1 MSLDSVELLTIDNLI
16 VNKYYKLHSTG
27 EYLGILT
34 KEPQIMGSGDGREMT
49 AIFLDNEKYKFIP
62 RWLDY
67 YQNKLNYFL
76 LIEDNTKN

>member
-27 EYLGILT
+27 EYLGMLT
-34 KEPQIMGSGDGREMT
+34 KEPQIMGSGDGREMY
-49 AIFLDNEKYKFIP
+49 AIFLNEENYNSIP
-62 RWLDY
+62 RWQDY

-76 LIEDNTKN
+76 LIKDNTKN